1 MMRIVIEAIAGE
13 YRRYKSLVEK
23 ALAQLSDD
31 QLHERAGDGNSVAT
45 LMQHLGGNLQS
56 RFTDFL
62 TADGEKPWRDR
73 ESEFE
78 ARRVSREE
86 LIEGWEKG
94 WSVLFGTLDTL
105 TDAQLD
111 ATVTIRGVGLSVI
124 EALTRSL
131 SHAAYHSGQIVLL
144 AKTMRGEG
152 WKYLS
157 IPPKGSAAY
166 NEKPDLEKPPR

>member
-1 MMRIVIEAIAGE
+1 MRMVIDAIAGE
-13 YRRYKSLVEK
+13 YRRYKSLADK
-23 ALAQLSDD
+23 AVSQLSDEE
-31 QLHERAGDGNSVAT
+31 LHQRAGEGNSVAT

-62 TADGEKPWRDR
+62 TSDGEKPWRDR

-78 ARRVSREE
+78 ERPLSRSE
-86 LIEGWEKG
+86 LTALWDQGWA
-94 WSVLFGTLDTL
+94 VLLQTI
-105 TDAQLD
+105 DALSDDQLA

-131 SHAAYHSGQIVLL
+131 SHAAYHSGQIVLI
-144 AKTMRGEG
+144 AKTIRGEG
-152 WKYLS
+152 WAYLS

-166 NEKPDLEKPPR
+166 NERPNLEKPPK

>member
-1 MMRIVIEAIAGE
+1 MRIVIEAIAGE

-23 ALAQLSDD
+23 SIDQLSDEE
-31 QLHERAGDGNSVAT
+31 LHALAGGNSIAT

-62 TADGEKPWRDR
+62 TSDGEKPWRDR
-73 ESEFE
+73 EAEFE
-78 ARRVSREE
+78 QRRLSRAE
-86 LIEGWEKG
+86 LMESWEKG
-94 WSVLFGTLDTL
+94 WSILFGTLDTL

-111 ATVTIRGVGLSVI
+111 ATVTIRGVGLSVV

-131 SHAAYHSGQIVLL
+131 SHAAYHSGQVVLL
-144 AKTMRGEG
+144 AKTIRGAG

-157 IPPKGSAAY
+157 IPPQGSAAY

>member
-1 MMRIVIEAIAGE
+1 MASVIDAMAGE
-13 YRRYKSLVEK
+13 YRRYKSLAEK
-23 ALAQLSDD
+23 SVAQLSDEE
-31 QLHERAGDGNSVAT
+31 LHQRAGDGNSVAT

-78 ARRVSREE
+78 ERRLTRTE
-86 LIEGWEKG
+86 LAELWERGWA
-94 WSVLFGTLDTL
+94 VLFATLDTL
-105 TDAQLD
+105 RDDQLSE
-111 ATVTIRGVGLSVI
+111 TVTIRGVGLSVV

-131 SHAAYHSGQIVLL
+131 SHAAYHAGQVVLI
-144 AKTMRGEG
+144 AKTIRGHG
-152 WKYLS
+152 WQYLS

-166 NEKPDLEKPPR
+166 NEKPDLEKPPK